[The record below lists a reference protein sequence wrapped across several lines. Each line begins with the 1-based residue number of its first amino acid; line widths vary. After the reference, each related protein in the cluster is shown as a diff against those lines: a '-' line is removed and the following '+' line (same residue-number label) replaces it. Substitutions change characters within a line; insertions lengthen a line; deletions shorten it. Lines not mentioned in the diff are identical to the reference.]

1 MTPIKERAIKMIQ
14 RMPEDDMLYVINILQ
29 NLEAMTADKEK
40 DRQNAKRALTD
51 IMNMEKRLPEDFD
64 SRKELQEAREEK
76 YLFARSL
83 PKNALDK
90 IRAIE
95 YSKAIE
101 TKKAVTKRSTHCPLL
116 ERAVILDKGC

>member
-64 SRKELQEAREEK
+64 FRKELQEAREEK
-76 YLFARSL
+76 YGSL
-83 PKNALDK
+83 A
-90 IRAIE
+90 
-95 YSKAIE
+95 
-101 TKKAVTKRSTHCPLL
+101 
-116 ERAVILDKGC
+116 